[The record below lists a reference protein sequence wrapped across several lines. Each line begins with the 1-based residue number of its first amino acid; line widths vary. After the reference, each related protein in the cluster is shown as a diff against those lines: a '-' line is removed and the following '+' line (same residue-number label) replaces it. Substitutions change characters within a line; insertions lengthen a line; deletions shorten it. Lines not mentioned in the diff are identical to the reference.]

1 MKLKEFK
8 KSILQKPISPLEK
21 LQVDLATA
29 MFRYRMKL
37 GETPVKFA
45 KRFGTT
51 AKVIERIESQ
61 TT

>member
-1 MKLKEFK
+1 MKLKDFIK
-8 KSILQKPISPLEK
+8 TIPKKPISPLEK

-37 GETPVKFA
+37 GEAPAKFA

-51 AKVIERIESQ
+51 AGVIERIESGE
-61 TT
+61 